1 MEELIMNRTHARV
14 HHRVGEKNSKQQS
27 EEKSLMEFDI
37 KKTTLIVAIF
47 CFIQGW
53 LIGLA
58 MKRR

>member
-1 MEELIMNRTHARV
+1 MNRTHARV